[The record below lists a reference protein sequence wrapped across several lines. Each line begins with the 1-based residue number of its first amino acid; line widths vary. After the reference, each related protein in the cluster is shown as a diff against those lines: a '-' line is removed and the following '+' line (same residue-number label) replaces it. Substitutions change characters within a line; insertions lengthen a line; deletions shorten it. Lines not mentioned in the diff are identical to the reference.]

1 MIAALSV
8 PELHI
13 FSLLSVITKFN
24 FPVLYDWQNGES
36 SCDLLLS
43 VTNRK
48 ALAPGGIFR
57 LCASVV
63 CLCISVMQKK
73 KICFK
78 QDFLHIII
86 QKLAKIYQ
94 HFKVWF
100 GLIYV

>member
-13 FSLLSVITKFN
+13 FLLLSVITKFN

-48 ALAPGGIFR
+48 ALAPGGYIQI
-57 LCASVV
+57 V
-63 CLCISVMQKK
+63 C
-73 KICFK
+73 
-78 QDFLHIII
+78 
-86 QKLAKIYQ
+86 
-94 HFKVWF
+94 
-100 GLIYV
+100 